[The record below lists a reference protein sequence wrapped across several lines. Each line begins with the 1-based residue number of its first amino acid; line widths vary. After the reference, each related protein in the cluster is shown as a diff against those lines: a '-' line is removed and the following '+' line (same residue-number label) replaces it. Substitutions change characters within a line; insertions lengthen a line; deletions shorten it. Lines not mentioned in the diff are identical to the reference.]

1 MVVTRW
7 SVSSLK
13 SVHNEL
19 VESNNFHGIVG
30 RRVVNAGKAVDNAI
44 KAPHSTFSAVAHKLH
59 LLLLARFEAKSG
71 GGRYVEVTPKGF
83 ATWKLHVAIHL
94 KEVEVAADLHR
105 AVAGVAY
112 FHGHSVTTDVVAD
125 FARSKDCAADCN
137 RLIGGKSGG

>member
-1 MVVTRW
+1 MVGMVVTRW

-94 KEVEVAADLHR
+94 KEVEVPTCTGRSPVLR
-105 AVAGVAY
+105 T
-112 FHGHSVTTDVVAD
+112 FTVTV
-125 FARSKDCAADCN
+125 
-137 RLIGGKSGG
+137 